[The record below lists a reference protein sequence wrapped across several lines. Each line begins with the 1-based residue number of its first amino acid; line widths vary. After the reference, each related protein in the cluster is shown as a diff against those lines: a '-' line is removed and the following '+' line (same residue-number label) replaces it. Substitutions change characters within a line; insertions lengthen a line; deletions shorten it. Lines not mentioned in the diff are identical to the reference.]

1 MSATNLAADAQSP
14 ASVDPEAVRSVE
26 GASVEGERDIPS
38 VNKERSLQA
47 RANNMLALGVMLI
60 LIVLFAKRGIY
71 GLLAGPR
78 DG

>member
-47 RANNMLALGVMLI
+47 RAMRTAISPRLAIRI
-60 LIVLFAKRGIY
+60 LRMGRVGGKE
-71 GLLAGPR
+71 
-78 DG
+78 